1 MLKNYGLSVKLQ
13 FSRFNLVVL
22 NFRTIVRGFLKD
34 FAQPVMDIGD
44 RIVNATVE
52 LYDQISKDLLPT
64 PEKSHYIFNLRDLS
78 KCVQGIL
85 QADSGVIREA
95 KQMLRL
101 FYHECLRVF
110 HDRLINLEDKSYFY
124 RLLSDICSRT
134 FSDEVLQLPE
144 NEEIIQH
151 PPMLLFGDF
160 LIFGT
165 EKQDRLYEEITNID
179 KTKLVLQEYLED
191 YCITTAKEMNIIFF
205 MDAVEHLCRLARILR
220 SDRGNGLLVGVG
232 GMGKQSLTKLASH
245 MNGYP

>member
-1 MLKNYGLSVKLQ
+1 
-13 FSRFNLVVL
+13 
-22 NFRTIVRGFLKD
+22 
-34 FAQPVMDIGD
+34 MDMGD

-52 LYDQISKDLLPT
+52 LYDKIAKDLLPT

-85 QADSGVIREA
+85 QADSGVIREPS
-95 KQMLRL
+95 QMLRL

-124 RLLSDICSRT
+124 RLLCDICSST
-134 FSDEVLQLPE
+134 FSDPVLHLPDNEV
-144 NEEIIQH
+144 IIQN
-151 PPMLLFGDF
+151 PPTLLFGDF
-160 LIFGT
+160 LVFGS
-165 EKQDRLYEEITNID
+165 EKKDRLYEEITD
-179 KTKLVLQEYLED
+179 LEKTKNVLQEYLED
-191 YCITTAKEMNIIFF
+191 YCITTTKEMSLIFF

-245 MNGYP
+245 MNGYM